1 MDKKLKHRLI
11 QAQKSE
17 LTEHIIY
24 SRLARSI
31 KDPHNRSILEKIS
44 SDERDHHDLWKKF
57 TRKSVKP
64 SLLKIG
70 FFLFISRI
78 LGITFGIKLMEKGE
92 ENAQI
97 SYDEISSFV
106 PSARKISKD
115 EEEHEEK
122 LIQLIDEERLNYT
135 GAIVRGLNEA
145 VVELTGALSGL
156 TFAFRETGFILAA
169 GLITGLAMSLSL
181 GGSEYLATKSEES
194 HLTPIKAAFYT
205 GLANIITVF
214 LLIFPYFLLSNIY
227 IALAWMIGNAVI
239 VIYLYNFYISV
250 AKGLSFRKEFREM
263 ILVSLGIAVVTFGIG
278 ILAREFFHIEI

>member
-1 MDKKLKHRLI
+1 MDKGIKHRLL

-24 SRLARSI
+24 SRLARYI
-31 KDPHNRSILEKIS
+31 KNPHNRSIVETIS
-44 SDERDHHDLWKKF
+44 NDELDHHNQWKKF

-64 SLLKIG
+64 SRLKIG

-78 LGITFGIKLMEKGE
+78 LGITFGIKLMERGE
-92 ENAQI
+92 KKAQL
-97 SYDEISSFV
+97 SYDEISTV
-106 PSARKISKD
+106 IPSAKKISHD
-115 EEEHEEK
+115 EEEHEKK
-122 LIQLIDEERLNYT
+122 LISLIDEERLSYT

-156 TFAFRETGFILAA
+156 TFAFQETGFILAA

-194 HLTPIKAAFYT
+194 HLTPIKAALYT
-205 GLANIITVF
+205 GLANLITVF

-250 AKGLSFRKEFREM
+250 AKDLSFRKEFMEM
-263 ILVSLGIAVVTFGIG
+263 VLVSLGIAVITFVIG
-278 ILAREFFHIEI
+278 VLAREFFHIEI